1 MNTIVPVAVGVGAGL
16 ATALLFAA
24 VATATPLAL
33 PLFMLSPLPVAIAG
47 LGWGWMS
54 GAIGV
59 FISGLVLAAALSAI
73 SSAPTVG
80 IVLAVTFALPVVWLA
95 HLTTLSAPAKTE
107 PAASPVWF
115 PYGRILT
122 WAVFLV
128 AGVILLGGVSLGFD
142 PALFIEAT
150 TESLNAWVASP
161 ASGGLIRPDDVPVVA
176 AFFVNILPYAA
187 ASMTLLMMVFSLWLG
202 ARITARSGLL
212 ARPLAPIYEAALPP
226 WMGAVL
232 VLSFACTFA
241 PFPLGTASLVL
252 MGASAMA
259 FTMTGLA
266 AVHVLTLGHPSRI
279 AILVGVYVAGFV
291 FQFPVLMIV
300 ALGVADSI
308 FDLRTRFRRVPPP
321 KI

>member
-1 MNTIVPVAVGVGAGL
+1 
-16 ATALLFAA
+16 
-24 VATATPLAL
+24 
-33 PLFMLSPLPVAIAG
+33 
-47 LGWGWMS
+47 
-54 GAIGV
+54 
-59 FISGLVLAAALSAI
+59 
-73 SSAPTVG
+73 
-80 IVLAVTFALPVVWLA
+80 
-95 HLTTLSAPAKTE
+95 
-107 PAASPVWF
+107 
-115 PYGRILT
+115 
-122 WAVFLV
+122 
-128 AGVILLGGVSLGFD
+128 
-142 PALFIEAT
+142 
-150 TESLNAWVASP
+150 
-161 ASGGLIRPDDVPVVA
+161 
-176 AFFVNILPYAA
+176 
-187 ASMTLLMMVFSLWLG
+187 
-202 ARITARSGLL
+202 
-212 ARPLAPIYEAALPP
+212 
-226 WMGAVL
+226 MGAVL